1 MIELLVATSNQG
13 KKKEVEEYL
22 KRFIPDITFI
32 SLSSLKNITEP
43 EEDSIDF
50 WGNSVKKSV
59 YYSSKAKG
67 IITMADDSGLSVDS
81 LGGRPGVNSSRYSGP
96 ECDDKKNIEKLL
108 KELSGEKRR
117 EAKFITVITLSLNG
131 KIIKSFRGEVQ
142 GVILNEKRGSGGFG
156 YDSVFFYPPLKKTF
170 AELTV
175 KEKNKISHR
184 AKALEKMKNF
194 LVDFKH

>member
-81 LGGRPGVNSSRYSGP
+81 LGGRPGVNSSRYSGQ

>member
-43 EEDSIDF
+43 EEDSIGF

-81 LGGRPGVNSSRYSGP
+81 LGGRPGVNSSRYSGQ